1 MQFGTDFRVAREVAI
16 APYIAGDLNIMFS
29 ETLPNGNA
37 RGLNGPPVFASF
49 TAGVLGRFDIGGRY
63 LTPAGAVAVRQ

>member
-1 MQFGTDFRVAREVAI
+1 LGTDFRVAREVAI
-16 APYIAGDLNIMFS
+16 APYVAGDLNIMFS
-29 ETLPNGNA
+29 ETLPNGNS

-49 TAGVLGRFDIGGRY
+49 TAGLLGRFDIGGRY